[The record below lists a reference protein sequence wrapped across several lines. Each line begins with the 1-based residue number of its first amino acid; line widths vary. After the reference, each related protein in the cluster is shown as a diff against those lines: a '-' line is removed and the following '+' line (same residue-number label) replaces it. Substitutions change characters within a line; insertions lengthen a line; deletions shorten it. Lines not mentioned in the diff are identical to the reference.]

1 MLPPAIRGYMLVAL
15 GLVAPYIL
23 FRTIYWSSLQ
33 GAIIFVRP
41 LTEEEIPHH
50 ISSEYNLFWDYHIAA
65 YKYAIGEPLY
75 MMDIE
80 LR

>member
-1 MLPPAIRGYMLVAL
+1 MLVAL
-15 GLVAPYIL
+15 GLVARIFCSEQFIGAV
-23 FRTIYWSSLQ
+23 FRS
-33 GAIIFVRP
+33 IIFVRP